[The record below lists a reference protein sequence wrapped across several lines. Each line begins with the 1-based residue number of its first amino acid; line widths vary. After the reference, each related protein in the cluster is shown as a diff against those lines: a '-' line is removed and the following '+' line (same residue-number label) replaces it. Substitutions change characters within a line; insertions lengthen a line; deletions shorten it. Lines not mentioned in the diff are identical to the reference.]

1 MEPHKIKDEHTKY
14 IFYVSTTTPTL
25 VHDVCK
31 NAGSSYFSTTLRE
44 ITSSTF
50 GACGL
55 KSRSINEVVAVVGS
69 LAPTQFGAEH
79 SFGGFPVVGNITESF
94 SHKHLKKA

>member
-1 MEPHKIKDEHTKY
+1 MEPHKIKA
-14 IFYVSTTTPTL
+14 STAILSL

-44 ITSSTF
+44 ITSSSS

-55 KSRSINEVVAVVGS
+55 KSRSINEVVAVAGS
-69 LAPTQFGAEH
+69 LDPTQFGAEH

-94 SHKHLKKA
+94 SHKHLKKV